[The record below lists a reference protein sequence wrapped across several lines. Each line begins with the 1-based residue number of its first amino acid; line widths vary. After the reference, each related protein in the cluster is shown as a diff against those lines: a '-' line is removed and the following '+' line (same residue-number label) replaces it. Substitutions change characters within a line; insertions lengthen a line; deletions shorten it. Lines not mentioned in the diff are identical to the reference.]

1 MVQNFKSALPKRGT
15 KLLVAAALAAGAAV
29 AVPSAAQAR
38 TSVVI
43 GAHFGGPGYASSYYY
58 RPHYWGGPRV
68 SVGLGLGDP
77 YWGGSW
83 APYYY
88 PYPVYRSTVV
98 YRDYDGYRDYDHR
111 QGLLASPYVQQAL
124 VADVGESVTWAN
136 AGVIGRVTITRD
148 GWAGAKYCRE
158 FVERITID
166 ESTRETTGTACQAEG
181 GAWQLVANQP

>member
-1 MVQNFKSALPKRGT
+1 MVQNFIFKSDPAKQGAKRGP

-58 RPHYWGGPRV
+58 RLHYWGGH
-68 SVGLGLGDP
+68 
-77 YWGGSW
+77 W
-83 APYYY
+83 ARYYY

-181 GAWQLVANQP
+181 GAWQMVANQP